1 MDDILLTEDKGAIR
15 ILTLNRPAKLN
26 AINAD
31 MVHALTH
38 ALEDAQANDAV
49 SVLILRGA
57 GRAFCAGADTSVPRP
72 LTDENRPN
80 LIRHGD
86 ASVALGKLWGRID
99 KPVISA
105 VHGYALGAGCGL
117 ALGADMTVAA
127 ESAKFGYP
135 ELKACLAAT
144 AVTAQ
149 AVHLMGRKIAFEL
162 LTMCDNLLP
171 ARAYELGMVNRVVPD
186 DKLMETAL
194 EMANK
199 LAGWNKEFLWQ
210 TKRAFHRSA
219 SMSMDQALEMAQ
231 KADVVIYAIS
241 TNTKR
246 DDQEG
251 DKVLKYLTEETG
263 GQIGR
268 AHV

>member
-135 ELKACLAAT
+135 ELKAGLAAT

-171 ARAYELGMVNRVVPD
+171 ARAYELGLVNRVVPD
-186 DKLMETAL
+186 DKLMDEAMAIAEKLTTWDPLKLFHTKRTFHRALALPMEQGL
-194 EMANK
+194 EMARD
-199 LAGWNKEFLWQ
+199 A
-210 TKRAFHRSA
+210 AF
-219 SMSMDQALEMAQ
+219 MM
-231 KADVVIYAIS
+231 
-241 TNTKR
+241 
-246 DDQEG
+246 
-251 DKVLKYLTEETG
+251 
-263 GQIGR
+263 GR
-268 AHV
+268 FPKPE